1 MELKSVLQL
10 SKELSTKFVTPTS
23 QFALLPNTELESCGH
38 QAHTVGA
45 NLLLGPSSLP
55 MTKIWI
61 AMGSSERD
69 IPQPLLFRDFWGVKC
84 TLLFSERVIAS
95 HILIQPRSFKARLEK
110 EFARAAR
117 ESRIELF
124 ESDAPPV
131 AVTRQQSFDL
141 MDLAQ
146 EQGM

>member
-1 MELKSVLQL
+1 MEPKSVLQL
-10 SKELSTKFVTPTS
+10 AKELSAKFVTPTS
-23 QFALLPNTELESCGH
+23 QFALLPNTELESGGH
-38 QAHTVGA
+38 QVHTVGA

-55 MTKIWI
+55 VTKIWI

-69 IPQPLLFRDFWGVKC
+69 IPQPLLFRDFWGEKC
-84 TLLFSERVIAS
+84 TLVPSERVIAS
-95 HILIQPRSFKARLEK
+95 HILIQPRSLKATLER
-110 EFARAAR
+110 ELARAVR
-117 ESRIELF
+117 ESHIELF

-141 MDLAQ
+141 MDSAQ